1 MQIKEN
7 FIKNPILFLD
17 FNCVYCEE
25 EYKVTEKYFE
35 KNLNNIKHYFEELY
49 EGSDEKY
56 VTLKE
61 LIIYQIG
68 N

>member
-1 MQIKEN
+1 MQIKDN

-17 FNCVYCEE
+17 FNCVHCEE
-25 EYKVTEKYFE
+25 EYKETEKYFE
-35 KNLNNIKHYFEELY
+35 KNLNNIKHYFEEIY
-49 EGSDEKY
+49 ERSQGKY
-56 VTLKE
+56 VNLKE